1 MEVFVMKKEYV
12 PGAAV
17 AGGVVLFWLVGIF
30 GGFSLLSD
38 PKPILT
44 TLTWLILVY
53 LAVAGTLIAGFLAV
67 ADLVR
72 RGLRNRQ

>member
-1 MEVFVMKKEYV
+1 MRNEYV
-12 PGAAV
+12 PGLAV
-17 AGGVVLFWLVGIF
+17 AAGVVLFWLVGIF
-30 GGFSLLSD
+30 GGFSLLSA
-38 PKPILT
+38 PKPMLA

-67 ADLVR
+67 SDLVR

>member
-1 MEVFVMKKEYV
+1 MKNEYL
-12 PGAAV
+12 PGVTV

-30 GGFSLLSD
+30 GGFSLLSS
-38 PKPILT
+38 PKPPLA

-53 LAVAGTLIAGFLAV
+53 LSVAGTLVAGSLAV

-72 RGLRNRQ
+72 RRLRNRQ